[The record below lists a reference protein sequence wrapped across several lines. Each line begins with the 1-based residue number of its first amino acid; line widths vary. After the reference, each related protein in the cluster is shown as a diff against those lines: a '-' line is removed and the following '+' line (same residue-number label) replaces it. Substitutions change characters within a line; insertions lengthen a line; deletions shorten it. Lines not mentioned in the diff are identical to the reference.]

1 MKLTS
6 ALSFLL
12 VALPL
17 YTSAAVAGRASNVG
31 GFGGFGGGNSNNA
44 ANNNNNANNAASSST
59 AAASSASSSAAAGG
73 AAADSGNAQDSLTL
87 DPKVIATG
95 FEQDGQETPTAG
107 QIASLTS
114 SNNFINFCLTVPN
127 LPLTNGT
134 QVITGS
140 CNPAPMGVIAA
151 QTNMPASKFTFPANG
166 QTIAANQTFTISM
179 ALNHLEAGNF
189 VNAEANYFAA
199 PQTVNTAGDIVGH
212 THFVIEQLQ
221 ALDQT
226 TPLDNTK
233 FTFFKGVNT
242 AAVNGVVSVA
252 VTGGIGPGVYRLAS
266 INTASNHQPVLVA
279 VAQHGSTDDMVYFT
293 VSDNAAAVSASAAAG
308 GAAGGA
314 ASATVA
320 ATSAA
325 AAASSTAAAK
335 GGAANNNNQN
345 KGGNQQNQGGN
356 NKAPAPQKG
365 GRFRRAQF
373 AREY

>member
-1 MKLTS
+1 MMKLTS

-17 YTSAAVAGRASNVG
+17 LSSAAVTPRANNVG
-31 GFGGFGGGNSNNA
+31 GFGGFGGGNNNA
-44 ANNNNNANNAASSST
+44 ASSNNNNNNAAASNTST
-59 AAASSASSSAAAGG
+59 TSTGSSSQNATANNP
-73 AAADSGNAQDSLTL
+73 NAQDSLTL
-87 DPKVIATG
+87 DPNVIATG

-107 QIASLTS
+107 QIASATS
-114 SNNFINFCLTVPN
+114 NNNFINFCLTVPN
-127 LPLTNGT
+127 LPITNGQQIT
-134 QVITGS
+134 TGS

-199 PQTVNTAGDIVGH
+199 PQTVNSAGDIVGH
-212 THFVIEQLQ
+212 THFVVEQLQ

-226 TPLDNTK
+226 TPLNNVQ

-242 AAVNGVVSVA
+242 PAANGVVSVD
-252 VTGGIGPGVYRLAS
+252 VTGGLGPGFYRLAS
-266 INTASNHQPVLVA
+266 INTAANHQPVLVA

-293 VSDNAAAVSASAAAG
+293 VSENGAAADASSAAAG
-308 GAAGGA
+308 AAGATATAA
-314 ASATVA
+314 AS
-320 ATSAA
+320 S

-335 GGAANNNNQN
+335 AGSTQQN
-345 KGGNQQNQGGN
+345 KGGNTQQQNKGGN
-356 NKAPAPQKG
+356 GNKFAAPQKG

>member
-17 YTSAAVAGRASNVG
+17 YVAAVPKGGRAGNVG
-31 GFGGFGGGNSNNA
+31 GFGGFGGGNN
-44 ANNNNNANNAASSST
+44 
-59 AAASSASSSAAAGG
+59 AAASTTAAVAAAASASSAAGDS
-73 AAADSGNAQDSLTL
+73 ADAQSSLTL
-87 DPKVIATG
+87 DPNVIATG
-95 FEQDGQETPTAG
+95 FEQNGQETPTAG

-199 PQTVNTAGDIVGH
+199 PQTVNSAGDIVGH
-212 THFVIEQLQ
+212 THFVVEQLQ

-226 TPLDNTK
+226 TPLNNVQ

-242 AAVNGVVSVA
+242 PAANGVVSVD
-252 VTGGIGPGVYRLAS
+252 VTGGLGPGVYRLAS

-293 VSDNAAAVSASAAAG
+293 VSDNADAAASSAA
-308 GAAGGA
+308 
-314 ASATVA
+314 ATVA
-320 ATSAA
+320 AASTSV
-325 AAASSTAAAK
+325 AAK
-335 GGAANNNNQN
+335 GASTSVAAKATATAKAGANNQN
-345 KGGNQQNQGGN
+345 KGGNG
-356 NKAPAPQKG
+356 NKAIAAPQKG
-365 GRFRRAQF
+365 GRFRRAQY